1 MAPPTTPQ
9 DLGLRAR
16 ICLLAPEGVS
26 HRRIAPELKT
36 LRPAVLWWRKRLATG
51 GPCALKPDAPRGE
64 SPRRTDPEWVRAIVK
79 ATLHPRPPEATHGS
93 RRSMAAKFGVSPTT
107 VARIGDAHGLPP
119 PRVRTFKLS
128 GDPQFVEKLTDGVGW
143 YMNPPDKALVLCVEE
158 KSQIPALDRTQAGLP
173 MQRGRWGTRTHDS
186 VRPGTTH
193 RFAARNVPDGTVMGG
208 CFTRPGH
215 EEFLR
220 FLRWIDRQTPPGMDL
235 HLIVDH

>member
-1 MAPPTTPQ
+1 
-9 DLGLRAR
+9 
-16 ICLLAPEGVS
+16 
-26 HRRIAPELKT
+26 
-36 LRPAVLWWRKRLATG
+36 
-51 GPCALKPDAPRGE
+51 
-64 SPRRTDPEWVRAIVK
+64 
-79 ATLHPRPPEATHGS
+79 
-93 RRSMAAKFGVSPTT
+93 MAAKFGVSPTT

-158 KSQIPALDRTQAGLP
+158 KSQIPALDRTQPGLP

-193 RFAARNVPDGTVMGG
+193 LFAARNVPDGTVMGG